1 MGFSLMLIPNIELI
15 TVVVFI
21 SGLYLGIRWGGL
33 VGLTS
38 MAIYSGMNPMGSGL
52 SFPPLFAMQILGMS
66 LTGIIG
72 GLVRPF
78 FFVKQFNFFL
88 ISGLAVLGFTVTLIY
103 DMLTLLAYPVA
114 AGLGFSGILAAL
126 IKGLGFTL
134 LHEISNAI
142 VFTVSV
148 PQVIKLLNKN

>member
-1 MGFSLMLIPNIELI
+1 
-15 TVVVFI
+15 
-21 SGLYLGIRWGGL
+21 
-33 VGLTS
+33 
-38 MAIYSGMNPMGSGL
+38 
-52 SFPPLFAMQILGMS
+52 
-66 LTGIIG
+66 
-72 GLVRPF
+72 
-78 FFVKQFNFFL
+78 
-88 ISGLAVLGFTVTLIY
+88 
-103 DMLTLLAYPVA
+103 MLTLLAYPVA

>member
-1 MGFSLMLIPNIELI
+1 M
-15 TVVVFI
+15 
-21 SGLYLGIRWGGL
+21 
-33 VGLTS
+33 TS

-52 SFPPLFAMQILGMS
+52 SFPPLFAMQIIGMS

-78 FFVKQFNFFL
+78 FFVKQFNVFL
-88 ISGLAVLGFTVTLIY
+88 ISSLAILCFTVTLIY
-103 DMLTLLAYPVA
+103 DMLTLIAYPIA
-114 AGLGFSGILAAL
+114 AGLGFSGMLAAL

-142 VFTVSV
+142 VFVVSI
-148 PQVIKLLNKN
+148 PRIIKLLKN